1 MQSKTNK
8 GVRVSGVSINTRQL
22 AELLEISEGELIHAM
37 RSAGHL
43 YGVAFPNV
51 IGNHKA
57 KVRKFNLA
65 AAMRFAEQVKE
76 ARKGRLNSESA

>member
-1 MQSKTNK
+1 MKDD
-8 GVRVSGVSINTRQL
+8 SGVSINTRQL

-37 RSAGHL
+37 RSTGHL
-43 YGVAFPNV
+43 YGVAFPAV

-65 AAMRFAEQVKE
+65 AAIRFAEQVKE
-76 ARKGRLNSESA
+76 ARKGGLNSESA